1 MPPFARVPPGRTQLM
16 RPNEPSARQ
25 ALAQPLALT
34 TLALYSLY
42 LTGEFLVAGALTMAS
57 DIGIS
62 VLMLAACIAPVAG
75 LAGLVFATSGRFR
88 SVLLALLLIC
98 AVGGVAL
105 DVHALHFAAPDGQN
119 AIVIAMVA
127 VWQFVVLILAGAA
140 VLVFRRVTR
149 RRSAA
154 AR

>member
-1 MPPFARVPPGRTQLM
+1 MGPNNSPARR
-16 RPNEPSARQ
+16 
-25 ALAQPLALT
+25 ALARPLALT

-57 DIGIS
+57 DIGFS
-62 VLMLAACIAPVAG
+62 ALMLPACIAPVAG

-98 AVGGVAL
+98 TAGGAAL
-105 DVHALHFAAPDGQN
+105 DAHALHFAAPDGQN
-119 AIVIAMVA
+119 AIVVAMVA

-140 VLVFRRVTR
+140 ALVIRRVTR

>member
-1 MPPFARVPPGRTQLM
+1 MQPGPTQL
-16 RPNEPSARQ
+16 REPNEPSARR
-25 ALAQPLALT
+25 ALARPLALT

-57 DIGIS
+57 DIAIS
-62 VLMLAACIAPVAG
+62 ALMLAACIAPVAG
-75 LAGLVFATSGRFR
+75 LAGLVFATSGQLRG
-88 SVLLALLLIC
+88 VLLDLLLIC
-98 AVGGVAL
+98 TAGGAAL
-105 DVHALHFAAPDGQN
+105 DAHALHFAAPDGQN

-140 VLVFRRVTR
+140 ALVIRRVTR

>member
-1 MPPFARVPPGRTQLM
+1 MMGSNRS
-16 RPNEPSARQ
+16 SARR
-25 ALAQPLALT
+25 ALARPLALT

-57 DIGIS
+57 DIGINA
-62 VLMLAACIAPVAG
+62 LMLAACIAPVAG
-75 LAGLVFATSGRFR
+75 LVGLVFATSGRFR
-88 SVLLALLLIC
+88 GVLLALLLIC
-98 AVGGVAL
+98 AAGGIAL

-127 VWQFVVLILAGAA
+127 VWQVVVLILAAA
-140 VLVFRRVTR
+140 ASLVIRLATR

-154 AR
+154 PR

>member
-1 MPPFARVPPGRTQLM
+1 M
-16 RPNEPSARQ
+16 RPNEPSARR
-25 ALAQPLALT
+25 AFARPLALT

-42 LTGEFLVAGALTMAS
+42 LTGEFLVAGALTSAS

-62 VLMLAACIAPVAG
+62 ALMLAACIAPVAG
-75 LAGLVFATSGRFR
+75 LTGLVFATSGRLR
-88 SVLLALLLIC
+88 GVLLVLLLIC
-98 AVGGVAL
+98 AAGGAAL
-105 DVHALHFAAPDGQN
+105 DAHALHFAAPDGQN
-119 AIVIAMVA
+119 AIVVAMVA

-140 VLVFRRVTR
+140 ALVIRRVTR

>member
-1 MPPFARVPPGRTQLM
+1 MG
-16 RPNEPSARQ
+16 PNNSSARR
-25 ALAQPLALT
+25 ARARPLALT

-42 LTGEFLVAGALTMAS
+42 LTGEFLVAGALTTAS
-57 DIGIS
+57 DIGFS
-62 VLMLAACIAPVAG
+62 ALMLAACIAPVAG

-88 SVLLALLLIC
+88 SVVLVLLLIC
-98 AVGGVAL
+98 TAGGAAL
-105 DVHALHFAAPDGQN
+105 DAHALHFAAPDGQN
-119 AIVIAMVA
+119 AIVVAMVA

>member
-1 MPPFARVPPGRTQLM
+1 MD
-16 RPNEPSARQ
+16 PNEPSERR
-25 ALAQPLALT
+25 ALARPLALT

-42 LTGEFLVAGALTMAS
+42 LTGELLVAGALTTAS
-57 DIGIS
+57 DIGFS
-62 VLMLAACIAPVAG
+62 ALMLAACIAPVAG
-75 LAGLVFATSGRFR
+75 LAGLVLATSGRLR
-88 SVLLALLLIC
+88 GVLLALLLIC
-98 AVGGVAL
+98 AAGGVAL
-105 DVHALHFAAPDGQN
+105 DAHALHFAAPDGQN
-119 AIVIAMVA
+119 AIVVAMVA